1 MSVQM
6 SESTEMYL
14 KAMVELGHGDKV
26 AVGRLAER
34 LSVSN
39 VSANEMV
46 HRLTDQGLVS
56 HIPYKGVELT
66 EVGHAAACSV
76 LRRQRLWE
84 CFLYEHLK
92 IEWAKLYELA
102 CALEHATAPEVTEAL
117 AVYLGNPKFC
127 PRGNPIPSADGEFT
141 PLNGVP
147 LREAPIGSSVGVMAV
162 NATETD
168 INRYLQDR
176 SILPGQTL
184 TILEA
189 APMDGPITVEVDG
202 QNVALGLRLAEFVI
216 VENLAIETNNLAA
229 PKNLPKKESHV

>member
-34 LSVSN
+34 LGVSN

-46 HRLTDQGLVS
+46 HRLTDQGLVA

-66 EVGHAAACSV
+66 EIGQAAACSV

-117 AVYLGNPKFC
+117 AVYLVDPKFC
-127 PRGNPIPSADGEFT
+127 PRGNPIPSAEGVFT

-147 LREAPIGSSVGVMAV
+147 LRDVQVGSLVRVIAI

-189 APMDGPITVEVDG
+189 APMDGPLTLQVNG
-202 QNVALGLRLAEFVI
+202 QDVALGLRLAEFVI
-216 VENLAIETNNLAA
+216 VKIL
-229 PKNLPKKESHV
+229 ES

>member
-26 AVGRLAER
+26 AVGRLAGR
-34 LSVSN
+34 LGVSN

-46 HRLTDQGLVS
+46 HRLTDQGLVA

-66 EVGHAAACSV
+66 EAGQAAACNV

-117 AVYLGNPKFC
+117 AAYLGYPKFC
-127 PRGNPIPSADGEFT
+127 PRGNPIPTAEGVFI
-141 PLNGVP
+141 PLNGIP
-147 LREAPIGSSVGVMAV
+147 LRDAPIGSTVRVIAV
-162 NATETD
+162 NATETE

-189 APMDGPITVEVDG
+189 APMDGPLTLKVDG
-202 QNVALGLRLAEFVI
+202 QEVALGLRLTEFAI
-216 VENLAIETNNLAA
+216 VEVIGG
-229 PKNLPKKESHV
+229 